1 MSELTSDYNDGVLV
15 LLEFLKKLWF
25 FSSYD
30 REALERLAI
39 NSLLGFYPKGTVI
52 LQQGVSSVNRLLLV
66 ERGAVKLYRKDSSD
80 QPVLSDLRGEGGL
93 VGVDS
98 ILTGSMASH
107 TVEAVE
113 DTFCFLID
121 KEQFLEFARENPT
134 FAEHYYRGLSG
145 NLVGQTYC
153 QLRSEVLHDGLSDE
167 FRLACTCVGDVVRRD
182 PIVIDSSETINCA
195 ARLMTISD
203 VDVLLVSDSANVI
216 VGIIS
221 DRDLRSKVV
230 AQRVDYDQPVATVM
244 SRPVISVEADSS
256 CLDAVMRMLKSDIH
270 HLVVNRG
277 RETAGVISALDILAS
292 QETSPLFLMEE
303 IDRQTHF
310 ESLYGLGKR
319 IPQLI
324 RNLVEV
330 GAKAHDITRIVSILN
345 DHLVARIL
353 TLLQEQMGPPP
364 VQFAWMVM
372 GSEGRM
378 EQTLRT
384 DQDNAIIYE
393 DPDLSWD
400 TTKAAKLYFR
410 SLGNQI
416 TPHLVECGFPLCK
429 GGYMASKSMWRK
441 PFSVWTGY
449 FDEWMSTADQY
460 IMLNAKI
467 FLDFRCGYGDE
478 SLTER
483 LRDYVMDQAGKN
495 RFFIN
500 HLSKDSLTIKPPLSF
515 LRNFIVERDEEHKNR
530 LDLKMRGLVPV
541 VDFARAMAMK
551 YGIRETNTTARLKAL
566 SEESSLDTE
575 LCNEVLS
582 AYEFLMQL
590 RLVHQLHMIQQGL
603 EPDNFVDPANLSD
616 LEKQTLKG
624 AFGVINRMQTYMA
637 KVRTDI

>member
-1 MSELTSDYNDGVLV
+1 MSELTSEYNDGARV
-15 LLEFLKKLWF
+15 LLEFLQKLWF
-25 FSSYD
+25 FSCYD
-30 REALERLAI
+30 SEALEKLTR

-52 LQQGVSSVNRLLLV
+52 LQQGVSSPDRLLLV
-66 ERGAVKLYRKDSSD
+66 ERGALKLYRQDSAD
-80 QPVLSDLRGEGGL
+80 QQVLSDLRGEGGL

-98 ILTGSMASH
+98 ILTGSKASH
-107 TVEAVE
+107 SVEAVE

-121 KEQFLEFARENPT
+121 KGRFLEFAKENPT
-134 FAEHYYRGLSG
+134 FAEQYYRGLSR

-153 QLRSEVLHDGLSDE
+153 QLRSEVLRDSLSDE
-167 FRLACTCVGDVVRRD
+167 FRLACACVGDTVRRD

-203 VDVLLVSDSANVI
+203 VDVLLVKDSGNSI
-216 VGIIS
+216 VGVIS
-221 DRDLRSKVV
+221 DRDLRTRVV
-230 AQRVDYDQPVATVM
+230 AERLDYDQPVAAIM
-244 SRPVISVEADSS
+244 SRPVIFMDAADS
-256 CLDAVMRMLKSDIH
+256 CLDAVMRMLKNDIH
-270 HLVVNRG
+270 HLVVKKG
-277 RETAGVISALDILAS
+277 SETVGVISALDILAS
-292 QETSPLFLMEE
+292 QEISPLFLMEE
-303 IDRQTHF
+303 IDRQTRI

-345 DHLVARIL
+345 DHLIGRIL
-353 TLLQEQMGPPP
+353 ALLQEELGQPP
-364 VQFAWMVM
+364 VPFAWMVM

-393 DPDLSWD
+393 DPGPSWE

-429 GGYMASKSMWRK
+429 GGYMASKSVWRK

-449 FDEWMSTADQY
+449 FNEWMSTADQY
-460 IMLNAKI
+460 VMLNAKI
-467 FLDFRCGYGDE
+467 FLDFRCGFGDE
-478 SLTER
+478 TLTER
-483 LRDYVMDQAGKN
+483 LRDYVMDQAAKN

-500 HLSKDSLTIKPPLSF
+500 HLSKDSLIIKPPLSF
-515 LRNFIVERDEEHKNR
+515 LRNFIVERDEEHRNR
-530 LDLKMRGLVPV
+530 LDIKMRGLVPV
-541 VDFARAMAMK
+541 VDFARATALK
-551 YGIRETNTTARLKAL
+551 CGIRETNTTARLKAL
-566 SEESSLDTE
+566 SEEPSFDTE

-590 RLVHQLHMIQQGL
+590 RLVHQLHMIQQGQ
-603 EPDNFVDPANLSD
+603 EPDNFVDPADLSD

-624 AFGVINRMQTYMA
+624 AFGIINRMQNYMA
-637 KVRTDI
+637 KIRTEI